1 MTKILL
7 NKLFQI
13 IEITPPDSL
22 SKGLARKILMF
33 ELMKPRHFLVFLSLP
48 SGIYFAVKFVI
59 EIITNQLLSTGW
71 LAISNFS
78 PSLEYVA
85 SEIYFIN
92 AFFPYQTFSF
102 MLVALIAL
110 AWSGWTI
117 KKQLNHIVRLKHII

>member
-1 MTKILL
+1 
-7 NKLFQI
+7 
-13 IEITPPDSL
+13 
-22 SKGLARKILMF
+22 
-33 ELMKPRHFLVFLSLP
+33 MKPRHFLVFLSLP